1 MKKQYLEAGR
11 IVNTHGVRGEV
22 RIEPWAD
29 DASFL
34 TRFKRF
40 YWDEGKTPVKVRSIR
55 VHKTMCIAALEGVE
69 DVNEAMT
76 LKGRVLFIDRDDAKL
91 PRGTVFIQDILGAR
105 VVDEDGT
112 ELGVLADVLPAPA
125 ASVYVVRGARE
136 ILIPDVPAFI
146 LDKDAE
152 NGVVTVRLIEGM

>member
-40 YWDEGKTPVKVRSIR
+40 YMDGQPVKVRSCR
-55 VHKTMCIAALEGVE
+55 VHKAMCIALLDGID
-69 DVNEAMT
+69 DVNAAMA
-76 LKGRVLFIDRDDAKL
+76 LKGKVLFIDRNDAKL
-91 PRGTVFIQDILGAR
+91 PKGTVFIQDILGAK
-105 VVDEDGT
+105 VVDEEGK
-112 ELGVLADVLPAPA
+112 ELGVLKEVLPAPA
-125 ASVYVVRGARE
+125 ASVYVVQGERE

-146 LDKDAE
+146 LDKDAD
-152 NGVVTVRLIEGM
+152 NGVVTVCLIEGM

>member
-40 YWDEGKTPVKVRSIR
+40 YMDGQPVKVRSCR
-55 VHKTMCIAALEGVE
+55 VHKAMCIALLDGID
-69 DVNEAMT
+69 DVNAAMA
-76 LKGRVLFIDRDDAKL
+76 LKGKVLFIDRNDAKL
-91 PRGTVFIQDILGAR
+91 PKGTVFIQDILGAK
-105 VVDEDGT
+105 VVDEEGK
-112 ELGVLADVLPAPA
+112 ELGVLKEVLPAPA
-125 ASVYVVRGARE
+125 ASVYVVQGERE

-146 LDKDAE
+146 LDKDAD

>member
-29 DASFL
+29 EAAFL

-40 YWDEGKTPVKVRSIR
+40 YMDGQPVRVRSCR
-55 VHKTMCIAALEGVE
+55 VHKTMCIASLEGID
-69 DVNEAMT
+69 DVNAAMA
-76 LKGRVLFIDRDDAKL
+76 LKGKVIFIDRKDAKL
-91 PRGTVFIQDILGAR
+91 PRGTVFLQDILGAR

-112 ELGVLADVLPAPA
+112 ELGVLDQVLPAPA
-125 ASVYVVRGARE
+125 ASVYVVKGERE

-146 LDKDAE
+146 LDKDAD